1 MRVLGVRCSPT
12 DFAYCVIEGTR
23 SNPSLIHTA
32 EVRFPQAYAKPLTL
46 KWLMQEVDDL
56 VKKHSIDSI
65 ALKSSEGL
73 AARGKSFVE
82 RTEYE
87 TVFILVGALRGLKP
101 IVKKVKA
108 AIAKDLGFKGKAHY
122 LSSIDTS
129 VIPNLCDL
137 SDKLQEA
144 VLVGWSE
151 LQ

>member
-1 MRVLGVRCSPT
+1 MRVLGVRCSPK
-12 DFAYCVIEGTR
+12 DFAYCVIEGTKT
-23 SNPSLIHTA
+23 NPSLIHTE
-32 EVRFPQAYAKPLTL
+32 EVQFPRAYVKPLTL

-56 VKKHSIDSI
+56 LKKHSVDSI

-73 AARGKSFVE
+73 ARRGKPFVE

-87 TVFILVGALRGLKP
+87 TIFMLVGALRGLKP

-122 LSSIDTS
+122 LSTINTS
-129 VIPNLCDL
+129 VIPNFSDL

-151 LQ
+151 LH